1 MHPSSGLPASNLPR
15 AARQPVIPPLKAH
28 APPYP
33 AMSKFSESPFSP
45 PSSIKSG
52 VVFSFVWSRHKACSF
67 IQGRGKGDLND
78 FISAHFPTVNL
89 MQQTILNGPT
99 IELLHTPPSKR
110 PSPWPFGQETIE
122 VKSFWIH
129 FPFSFF
135 YLFLFLT
142 LL

>member
-1 MHPSSGLPASNLPR
+1 
-15 AARQPVIPPLKAH
+15 
-28 APPYP
+28 
-33 AMSKFSESPFSP
+33 MSKFSESPFSP

-67 IQGRGKGDLND
+67 IQGRGKGDFND

-135 YLFLFLT
+135 YLFFISYTVMTVLEC
-142 LL
+142 LLGPPTHSFYSFIFS